1 MESSIKSH
9 NLSLNEHFTYIILRL
24 ISFIISFLP
33 RSLNLTLG
41 SYFGIFIKFF
51 ISKRKNV
58 ALQNIKFSFPKLN
71 HYEHLKIL
79 NETYKHFGKI
89 LFEFLQMPY
98 LDKNS
103 INKIVLLDENTKNL
117 LKKTKHGVILT
128 AHYGNWEMIQAAFNF
143 NDFNLVSVAQAQKN
157 QGANKFF
164 TWIRNKTNTKIIFKN
179 ETTIKMLNIVKN
191 NFLGLASD
199 QYAGKSGVKVPFFG
213 KETLSP
219 IGATYFHIKSG
230 VPILIGFC
238 KLKSDYTYSISFEEL
253 NTQDLSKNIRES
265 SILVN
270 KKFNSILENEILKQ
284 PEQFFWF
291 HRKWR

>member
-1 MESSIKSH
+1 
-9 NLSLNEHFTYIILRL
+9 
-24 ISFIISFLP
+24 
-33 RSLNLTLG
+33 
-41 SYFGIFIKFF
+41 
-51 ISKRKNV
+51 
-58 ALQNIKFSFPKLN
+58 
-71 HYEHLKIL
+71 
-79 NETYKHFGKI
+79 
-89 LFEFLQMPY
+89 
-98 LDKNS
+98 
-103 INKIVLLDENTKNL
+103 
-117 LKKTKHGVILT
+117 
-128 AHYGNWEMIQAAFNF
+128 
-143 NDFNLVSVAQAQKN
+143 
-157 QGANKFF
+157 
-164 TWIRNKTNTKIIFKN
+164 
-179 ETTIKMLNIVKN
+179 MLNIVKN